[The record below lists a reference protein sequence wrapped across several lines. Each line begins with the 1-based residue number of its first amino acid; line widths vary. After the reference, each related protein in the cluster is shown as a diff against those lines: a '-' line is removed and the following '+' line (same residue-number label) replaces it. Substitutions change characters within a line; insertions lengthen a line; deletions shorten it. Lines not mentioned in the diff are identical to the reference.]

1 MLLQYD
7 ELAAA
12 SAVATG
18 VVTHAYIVSASVS
31 TPVEASCSGVF
42 FFC

>member
-12 SAVATG
+12 SAVAPG
-18 VVTHAYIVSASVS
+18 VVTDAYSVYVS
-31 TPVEASCSGVF
+31 TPVEASCSGVY
-42 FFC
+42 FC